1 MFFKLI
7 LEKHQIEVDSAI
19 DSIFGI
25 ATMVLV
31 ELRIITAIIFSI
43 FNAFIPTNIVMG
55 TRIAF
60 VVVAIIFGGYVAF
73 DRGGVKSKKS

>member
-1 MFFKLI
+1 MLFKLI
-7 LEKHQIEVDSAI
+7 LEKHQIEVDSTI

-31 ELRIITAIIFSI
+31 ELWIFKAIIFRFFGTVISTDVMI
-43 FNAFIPTNIVMG
+43 GIEIVFI
-55 TRIAF
+55 IA
-60 VVVAIIFGGYVAF
+60 AIIFGGYVAF